1 MRLKSISLSGFKS
14 FVDPTEIELPHD
26 ISVFV
31 GPNGCGKSNVVD
43 AVRLVIGESRA
54 TQIRGDSLSD
64 VIFEGTDSRPPT
76 VQASVE
82 LLFDNSD
89 KGLAGPYAKYSEVS
103 LRREIYK
110 DMRSKFLLN
119 GRVCRRK
126 DIQDLFLGSGFG
138 ARGYAIVEQG
148 FVEHLVD
155 ARPEEVREHIEEVAG
170 ISKYRD
176 RRRDTEKRIR
186 ITNENLERVRD
197 NSAELARHIARLKR
211 QAREAQRYTELKDRE
226 RLAQARLLA
235 FQIRSLDSVI
245 SEQDALVQES
255 QLELQRQQ
263 TELQSTRT
271 AIDGLREE
279 EVQINELFNKV
290 QGEAFEARSR
300 SSRIEDEISSRR
312 SRIGELEGEADL
324 LSRRKDEL
332 ETELAED
339 KQAIEE
345 IDLEHEHVEKSLHAA
360 RERAT
365 AASTR
370 VGEAQENLNHWQ
382 ERWNQLL
389 QEIGELE
396 RDKQFAQARLTNIAS
411 TLEDLKL
418 RKQRSQNDADLQVDI
433 ERVNLIRQELSEA
446 ELHRDSMQE
455 SLQALEEEAT
465 QIENQHN
472 IDQLA
477 HNESKELL
485 QSTRDQLT
493 ANNAFLESALGR
505 GSTSTSD
512 DWLTSHGLAE
522 RPRLV
527 EKVKV
532 SSKWQK
538 AVELVLGDNIKAIPV
553 PDLTAIA
560 SRLNEE
566 IDGSFTLLESAAS
579 SSSIPQHSLLNH
591 ILEGREL
598 VEAMCRSIRACESVE
613 EALKV
618 RTTLAEH
625 ESAITQSGVWI
636 GRHWIRVAGSGIK
649 RQGVMEIRE
658 SIAGLESRL
667 ADLES
672 DYSKMQDDLNERHE
686 RSVQLRVESRKLQ
699 TALNEQSSKCASLQ
713 LDLQREQMRTA
724 ESEERRERAF
734 VDLERIGGQED
745 ELALDSEKQSKIYDH
760 SSKEVELLE
769 AERELLEGQRER
781 NAKDLESVLLEAQ
794 NAGEEFRELDV
805 KFNTMTS
812 SRSSLERSCIRR
824 ESDISELNRQVERL
838 RSSCVD
844 LNKEVEKFSQER
856 EVALQAF
863 TQTEQRLRETQSTRD
878 TISFSIREK
887 SNAAVLQERTAQDS
901 QHELESHRERQ
912 IQLNAERRHLLDGIV
927 STQCTFEEASNS
939 LTELDNEETLERA
952 RTRISNRIERLGA
965 VNLAAVEDLAVL
977 SEEHDLVVRQIEDLE
992 TSQTTL
998 LEAIQKI
1005 DRETLSMFE
1014 ETLEQAN
1021 DKLQS
1026 VFSKLFDGGSARLV
1040 LTEQDPLTSG
1050 ISIHAQPPGKRNKS
1064 VNQLSGGEK
1073 TLTAIAFIFAMFEL
1087 NPSPVCVLDEVD
1099 AALDD
1104 SNVARFLSLIR
1115 EMSQE
1120 VQFLLISHN
1129 RATMQV
1135 AESLIGVTMQ
1145 EAGVSRLVSV
1155 DLETAFEAAA

>member
-64 VIFEGTDSRPPT
+64 VIFDGSASRPPT

-89 KGLAGPYAKYSEVS
+89 QGLAGPYAKYSEVS

-126 DIQDLFLGSGFG
+126 DVQDLFLGSGFG
-138 ARGYAIVEQG
+138 AKGYAIVEQG

-155 ARPEEVREHIEEVAG
+155 ARPEELREHIEEVAG

-186 ITNENLERVRD
+186 ATNENLERVRD

-245 SEQDALVQES
+245 SEQDTIVQKS

-279 EVQINELFNKV
+279 EIQINELFNKV
-290 QGEAFEARSR
+290 QGETFEARSR
-300 SSRIEDEISSRR
+300 SSRIDDEISSRQL
-312 SRIGELEGEADL
+312 RISELEGEADV
-324 LSRRKDEL
+324 LSRRRDEL
-332 ETELAED
+332 EAELAED
-339 KQAIEE
+339 KQAINA

-360 RERAT
+360 RERSNVANK
-365 AASTR
+365 R
-370 VGEAQENLNHWQ
+370 VGESQENLNHWQ
-382 ERWNQLL
+382 ERWNRLL
-389 QEIGELE
+389 QEVGDLE

-418 RKQRSQNDADLQVDI
+418 RKQRSQHDADLHVDT
-433 ERVNLIRQELSEA
+433 EKVDLLKQQLTAA

-465 QIENQHN
+465 EIENQHKV
-472 IDQLA
+472 DQVE
-477 HNESKELL
+477 HNELEQLL

-505 GSTSTSD
+505 GTTSTND

-522 RPRLV
+522 SPRLL

-532 SSKWQK
+532 SAKWQR
-538 AVELVLGDNIKAIPV
+538 AVELVLGDNIKAIPI
-553 PDLTAIA
+553 PDLAPLA
-560 SRLNEE
+560 SQLN
-566 IDGSFTLLESAAS
+566 DGIEGGFTVVEPVASTSSA
-579 SSSIPQHSLLNH
+579 PQQSLLNH

-598 VEAMCRSIRACESVE
+598 VGALCGSIRACESIE
-613 EALKV
+613 EALQM
-618 RTTLAEH
+618 RTSFAEH

-636 GRHWIRVAGSGIK
+636 GRHWIRVAGSGIEK
-649 RQGVMEIRE
+649 QGVMEIRE
-658 SIAGLESRL
+658 SIAMLQSRL
-667 ADLES
+667 ADFEP

-686 RSVQLRVESRKLQ
+686 RSVHLRVESRKLQ
-699 TALNEQSSKCASLQ
+699 TTLNERSSKCASLQ
-713 LDLQREQMRTA
+713 LDLQREQMQTA
-724 ESEERRERAF
+724 ESNERRERAF
-734 VDLERIGGQED
+734 VELERIGNRED
-745 ELALDSEKQSKIYDH
+745 ELVLDSEKHSKIYDH
-760 SSKEVELLE
+760 SSKELELLE
-769 AERELLEGQRER
+769 AERELLDGQRER
-781 NAKDLESVLLEAQ
+781 NAKDLEAVLQEAQ

-812 SRSSLERSCIRR
+812 SRSSLERSCIRVAN
-824 ESDISELNRQVERL
+824 DIGDLNRQVERL
-838 RSSCVD
+838 RSSCVE
-844 LNKEVEKFSQER
+844 LSKEVEEFSEER
-856 EVALQAF
+856 EVALQTF
-863 TQTEQRLRETQSTRD
+863 TLTEQRLRETQNTRD
-878 TISFSIREK
+878 KISFSIREK

-901 QHELESHRERQ
+901 QQELESHRERQ
-912 IQLNAERRHLLDGIV
+912 IQLNAERRHLLEGIE
-927 STQCTFEEASNS
+927 STQCSFEEASNS

-977 SEEHDLVVRQIEDLE
+977 SEEHELVVKQIEDLE

-1026 VFSKLFDGGSARLV
+1026 VFNKLFDGGSAELV
-1040 LTEQDPLTSG
+1040 LTEQDPLSSG